1 MTNRS
6 VFERQ
11 RQAMV
16 ERQIRE
22 RGIRD
27 PALLQAM
34 REVPREQ
41 FVLEEYREAAYDD
54 APLPIP
60 AKQTISQPYVVA
72 LMIRALDLDSDD
84 RVLEVGSGSGYASAL
99 LSRMVCEV
107 HAVERHLVLVDY
119 ARERLHKLGYDNVY
133 VHHGDGTKGWPDGAP
148 YDGILVSASGPR
160 VPAALEQQLAIGG
173 SLVMPIGRARGMQT
187 LIRLTRVGEDD
198 FRERD
203 MGGVRFVPLIGEEG
217 W

>member
-1 MTNRS
+1 MNNDDT
-6 VFERQ
+6 FIHQ
-11 RQAMV
+11 RHKMV
-16 ERQIRE
+16 ERQIKR

-27 PALLQAM
+27 PALLNAM
-34 REVPREQ
+34 REVPREA
-41 FVLEEYREAAYDD
+41 FVLDQYRAAAYDD

-60 AKQTISQPYVVA
+60 ADQTISQPYVVA
-72 LMIRALDLDSDD
+72 LMIRALDLDPDA

-99 LSRMVCEV
+99 LSRIVREV
-107 HAVERHLVLVDY
+107 HAVERHKVLAEY
-119 ARERLHKLGYDNVY
+119 ARERLKKLGYENVH
-133 VHHGDGTKGWPDGAP
+133 VHHADGSKGWPDAAP

-160 VPAALEQQLAIGG
+160 VPPVLEQQLAVGG
-173 SLVMPIGRARGMQT
+173 NLVMPIGRARGMQN
-187 LIRLTRVGEDD
+187 LVRLTRVSENE